1 MRIYKVGGAVRDA
14 LLGLEPTDND
24 WVVVGSTPKEMLSMG
39 YKQVGKDFP
48 VFLHPDTNEEYALAR
63 KERSTGPGHTAFN
76 FSYSPNVTL
85 EEDLSRRDITINAIA
100 MDDAGNLIDPFNG
113 KGDLENRIIKHV
125 SDAFIEDPLRVL
137 RVARFYAQLDQFNF
151 EIHPS
156 TQDLL
161 RSLILSLK
169 HLPGER
175 IWQETEKVLMLKNPI
190 PYFELIYSYLGYYL
204 GNRQKFLNYFNY
216 FTPSEFYLYFYH
228 RFNAPSYSYF
238 GQYEESKLNPGL
250 STPESWWSIIGI
262 HLKERSLLDKINKRL
277 KVPRSYKRMSE
288 LVFNFR
294 EKYFKKYHKLDS
306 KNKVK
311 NLFQCLER
319 IQPSKD
325 LEFATS
331 VTFLAAHNILGN
343 NINLWIPFLKKYSEI
358 LPTED
363 EKKLDGSQIK
373 EILKE
378 RKIRFIE
385 EEIKK
390 DLD

>member
-1 MRIYKVGGAVRDA
+1 MRIYKVGGAVRDT
-14 LLGLEPTDND
+14 LLGLQPTDND

-48 VFLHPDTNEEYALAR
+48 VFLHPDSKEEYALAR
-63 KERSTGPGHTAFN
+63 KERTTGPGHTAFN
-76 FSYSPNVTL
+76 FSFSPNVSL

-113 KGDLENRIIKHV
+113 KGDLENRIIRHV

-137 RVARFYAQLDQFNF
+137 RVARFYAKLNQFNF
-151 EIHPS
+151 TIHP
-156 TQDLL
+156 TTERLWINL
-161 RSLILSLK
+161 VPSLK

-190 PYFELIYSYLGYYL
+190 PYFDLLLSPLGYER
-204 GNRQKFLNYFNY
+204 GNRQNFLNYFHY
-216 FTPSEFYLYFYH
+216 FQPSEFYSYFYH
-228 RFNAPSYSYF
+228 R
-238 GQYEESKLNPGL
+238 ESRLNPGL
-250 STPESWWSIIGI
+250 ITPESWWAIIGI
-262 HLKERSLLDKINKRL
+262 HLKERTFLDKINNRL

-288 LVFNFR
+288 LVFDFR
-294 EKYFKKYHKLDS
+294 EKYFKKYHELDF

-311 NLFQCLER
+311 NLFHCLER

-331 VTFLAAHNILGN
+331 VTFLAAHNIIGED
-343 NINLWIPFLKKYSEI
+343 INLWRHFLEKYSEI
-358 LPTED
+358 LLTDE
-363 EKKLDGSQIK
+363 EKKLDGSKIQ